1 MSLIWSFVSHITMKL
16 LRSQKLA
23 CSSQRAGLTM
33 RAELPSESPHMER
46 QSASGP
52 RSGYLA
58 MR

>member
-1 MSLIWSFVSHITMKL
+1 MSLIWSFVPHITMKL

-23 CSSQRAGLTM
+23 CSSQHAGLTI
-33 RAELPSESPHMER
+33 RAELPSEYSHMEQ

-52 RSGYLA
+52 RSGYLG